1 VVYKKLQ
8 EVFGFGSSSVG
19 ELNLAL
25 EAIAAAQGA
34 KLNTI
39 AHSAGNFGVAE
50 MNRRLED
57 TDRTNAAIGAQ
68 TMFGS
73 PVNAQSQADRV
84 HAITGGHG
92 TVQQST
98 HVNDFV
104 STLFGNNPPTGG
116 NPQTGALSSHSA
128 YTGDL
133 TTSESRERQL
143 PLADLISPQELRE
156 RTDAAWGAGQ
166 FSQPETVAPRNQI
179 EPNEGN

>member
-1 VVYKKLQ
+1 MQ

-34 KLNTI
+34 LYNTQ

-50 MNRRLED
+50 MNRRLEAAGR
-57 TDRTNAAIGAQ
+57 TDAAIGTQ

-73 PVNAQSQADRV
+73 PVNAQDQADRV
-84 HAITGGHG
+84 HVITSGQG

-116 NPQTGALSSHSA
+116 EENTPALRSHSA

-133 TTSESRERQL
+133 TTSGSNEEQIRTPGFST
-143 PLADLISPQELRE
+143 PQELRE

-166 FSQPETVAPRNQI
+166 FSQPETVVPSNQV
-179 EPNEGN
+179 EAHQGN